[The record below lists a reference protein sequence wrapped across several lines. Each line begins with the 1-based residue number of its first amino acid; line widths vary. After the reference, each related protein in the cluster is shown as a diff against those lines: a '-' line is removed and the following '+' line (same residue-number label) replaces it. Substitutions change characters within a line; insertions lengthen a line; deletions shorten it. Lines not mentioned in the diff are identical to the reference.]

1 MTYKIAL
8 NFEDGVT
15 RIIDCDAD
23 EKVSDAAFRQKIN
36 VPMDC
41 RDGVCGT
48 CKCRAERG
56 TYELGFY
63 LEDAMTE
70 DEAAAGMVLSCQMMP
85 KSDCVIA
92 IPASSQA
99 CKTGA
104 QSVQASVAGVEA
116 LSETSFRLRV
126 RLAAQMGFLPG
137 QYVNVQV
144 QVPGTGQTRAYSFS
158 SAPGAEEASFL
169 IRNIPG
175 GLMSRYLAR
184 AQAGD
189 AMALT
194 GPMGAFYLR
203 PVTRPQVF
211 LAGGTGL
218 APFLAMLE
226 VIAAQGTE
234 QPIRLVYAV
243 TKAADLVEMDRLAD
257 LAARIPTLGVT
268 TIVADPAADHPRQ
281 GFATDHLT
289 AADLWDGAA
298 DVYLCGPPPMV
309 EAVRGHM
316 AALGVVPASFL
327 YEKFN
332 PSDTKAAA

>member
-48 CKCRAERG
+48 CKCKAERG
-56 TYELGFY
+56 EYELGFY

-70 DEAAAGMVLSCQMMP
+70 DEAASGMVLTCQMMP

-92 IPASSQA
+92 IPASSVA

-104 QSVQASVAGVEA
+104 QTVEATVAGVEA
-116 LSETSFRLRV
+116 VSETSFRLRV
-126 RLAAQMGFLPG
+126 TLPAALPFLPG

-144 QVPGTGQTRAYSFS
+144 PGTTATRAYSFS
-158 SAPGAEEASFL
+158 SHPQAREASFL

-175 GLMSRYLAR
+175 GLMSGYLAR

-218 APFLAMLE
+218 APFLSMLE
-226 VIAAQGTE
+226 QIATTGTD
-234 QPIRLVYAV
+234 QPIRLFYAV
-243 TKAADLVEMDRLAD
+243 TRNADLVELDRLQSLAD
-257 LAARIPTLGVT
+257 LMPTLSLT
-268 TIVADPAADHPRQ
+268 TIVADPTSDHAKK
-281 GFATDHLT
+281 GYVTDHLT

-309 EAVRGHM
+309 EAVRDHM
-316 AALGVVPASFL
+316 KGLGVTPASFL
-327 YEKFN
+327 FEKFN
-332 PSDTKAAA
+332 PSESKAAA